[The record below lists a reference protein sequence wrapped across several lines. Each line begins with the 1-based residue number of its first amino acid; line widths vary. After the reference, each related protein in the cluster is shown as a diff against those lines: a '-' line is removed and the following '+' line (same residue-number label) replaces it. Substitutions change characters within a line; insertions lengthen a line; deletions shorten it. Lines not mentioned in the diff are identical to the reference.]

1 MSNQEQSEE
10 YKLSIIIPC
19 YNEAEN
25 LPLLLEKLH
34 EVVEQLKSVYS
45 DAVECIIVNDGSTDN
60 TKEILGKLQIQY
72 SYLKPIHIEKNRG
85 QSYAL
90 WKGIKSSRGEVI
102 VVLDGD
108 LQNDPN
114 DIPKILQELEYADFI
129 QGYREHRQDS
139 WFRSWISRQANR
151 ILKFILDI
159 PVRDTGCALKA
170 MKRDC
175 IDFILPF
182 NGSHRFYAFL
192 IHTAGFKVK
201 EIPVRHHPRTFGKSK
216 YNIRN
221 RLFRTLF
228 DLLGLYW
235 WKKRSLKR

>member
-1 MSNQEQSEE
+1 MSTPEE
-10 YKLSIIIPC
+10 KGGCKISIVIPC
-19 YNEAEN
+19 YNEVEN
-25 LPLLLEKLH
+25 IPILLERLDNTIK
-34 EVVEQLKSVYS
+34 QLVTR
-45 DAVECIIVNDGSTDN
+45 DLDTIECIIVNDGSTDN
-60 TKEILGKLQIQY
+60 TKETLEKLLPQY
-72 SYLKPIHIEKNRG
+72 SYLKPIHLEKNRG

-90 WKGIKSSRGEVI
+90 WRGLKSSKGEVI
-102 VVLDGD
+102 VILDGD

-114 DIPKILQELEYADFI
+114 DIPRILKELELADFV
-129 QGYREHRQDS
+129 QGYRENRQDT
-139 WFRSWISRQANR
+139 WLRSWVSKQANR
-151 ILKFILDI
+151 ILRITLDM

-175 IDFILPF
+175 LDFILPF

-192 IHTAGFKVK
+192 VHTAGFIVK
-201 EIPVRHHPRTFGKSK
+201 EIPVQHHSRTLGKSK

-235 WKKRSLKR
+235 WKKRSLQR